1 MTAPPKHGGARPNA
15 GRPSRASA
23 PATVRVHARLD
34 PDEAAAFAALRARW
48 GLTSDS
54 ATIRRL
60 IAEASR
66 P

>member
-1 MTAPPKHGGARPNA
+1 VRGGKRANA

-34 PDEAAAFAALRARW
+34 PDEAAVFARLRTAW
-48 GLTSDS
+48 GLDSDS

-60 IAEASR
+60 IAEATK